1 MRANLR
7 HISCDAITHT
17 QSELS
22 ANVVAAVLRRAMNGD
37 DEWQQST
44 NANAAGDARCAGN
57 QSGHKPTFV
66 LLDVVRF
73 TPEYSLSGSF
83 EYSLSAISDVRSQ
96 NVIRQCNARMIFLR
110 RSSVIFV
117 ETLCAVTNR
126 RRRHPAAQPANAP
139 TSVCVIRFECQ

>member
-44 NANAAGDARCAGN
+44 NATAAGDARCAGN

-73 TPEYSLSGSF
+73 TP

-117 ETLCAVTNR
+117 ETLCAVPNR
-126 RRRHPAAQPANAP
+126 RRLYPAA
-139 TSVCVIRFECQ
+139 